1 MKIIKLFNKFI
12 KYSQKEAKVPVFD
25 IYLAEGYVIS
35 SISLKHLYD
44 KRPAREFDLIL
55 IYLPFIIQSPDLIF
69 KNKSAKRGS
78 LCCVREINSELY
90 FCSLEFDEEIC
101 SVVTCFR
108 IEEDYLN
115 GYILLW
121 SRKGGEPSS

>member
-1 MKIIKLFNKFI
+1 MKIVKLFNRFI
-12 KYSQKEAKVPVFD
+12 KYTPKEAKIPTFS
-25 IYLAEGYVIS
+25 IYLTEGYTIS
-35 SISLKHLYD
+35 SVSLKHLYD

-55 IYLPFIIQSPDLIF
+55 IYLRLLVKRPDLIL
-69 KNKSAKRGS
+69 KNKPAKRGS
-78 LCCVREINSELY
+78 LCYVKEINNELY
-90 FCSLEFDEEIC
+90 FCSLELDDELC